1 MTPARYI
8 LLLLLISF
16 FALIGVAQR
25 ARVVQ
30 LQRRVASLER
40 ETREL
45 AEANRQLMCD
55 ISSLSCPTRIQEEV
69 KRMNIALTDP
79 MELSKATPGSADE
92 KPRKTVPAAP
102 H

>member
-8 LLLLLISF
+8 LVVLLISF

-30 LQRRVASLER
+30 LQRRVAGLER
-40 ETREL
+40 ETRDL
-45 AEANRQLMCD
+45 AEANRRLMCD
-55 ISSLSCPTRIQEEV
+55 ISALTHPARIEGEV
-69 KRMNIALTDP
+69 KRLNIALSDP
-79 MELSKATPGSADE
+79 MELSKAASEGADGKDRKSA
-92 KPRKTVPAAP
+92 PTAR